1 MRAFPILAVLGLISY
16 PVLDGGD
23 ATGARHAAA
32 TPMAVQGADFEWTGR
47 LAAGKAIEIK
57 GVNGDVR
64 AETTGGSE
72 VEVRA
77 TKREGRR
84 GDADAVTFAI
94 VEHADGVT
102 ICAMY
107 PDEWGEEPNE
117 CGPGRRG
124 HMSTHDND
132 TQVDFVVRVPA
143 GVDFVGRT
151 VNGDVETESLGGNVY
166 ARTVNGG
173 IDVAAAGYVEASTVN
188 GSIRASMGRGDWDG
202 DLEFHTVNGSITL
215 ELPDGLGAEVRAKT
229 VNGALETD
237 FPLTVQ
243 GRWGPRSLTGTI
255 GDGGRRLDLETVN
268 GSIRLRRGA

>member
-16 PVLDGGD
+16 PALDAGD
-23 ATGARHAAA
+23 FARERHAAPA
-32 TPMAVQGADFEWTGR
+32 AVTQGVDFEWTGR
-47 LAAGKAIEIK
+47 LAAGKTIEIK
-57 GVNGDVR
+57 GINGDVR
-64 AETTGGSE
+64 AEPARGNEIE
-72 VEVRA
+72 VTA

-84 GDADAVTFAI
+84 GDADEVTFEV

-107 PDEWGEEPNE
+107 PSEPHDDPNE

-124 HMSTHDND
+124 HMSVHDND
-132 TQVDFVVRVPA
+132 TEVDFTVRVPL
-143 GVDFVGRT
+143 GVDFAGRT
-151 VNGDVETESLGGNVY
+151 VNGDVETGPLGGNVY
-166 ARTVNGG
+166 AHTVNGG
-173 IDVAAAGYVEASTVN
+173 VEVAAAGFVEAHTVN
-188 GSIRASMGRGDWDG
+188 GSIHAAMGRGDWDG

-215 ELPDGLGAEVRAKT
+215 ELPDGVGAEVRART

-255 GDGGRRLDLETVN
+255 GDGGRRLELETVN
-268 GSIRLRRGA
+268 GSIRLRRGR